1 MNLNYEKVL
10 YNYFRSFYCSC
21 FRTSYY
27 SIAIVINRLGDR
39 KTKLKNQIKTINM
52 KKIITLL
59 IVHFSVFIVAQPGTL
74 DNGFNATS
82 SGADDEVSIISIQSD
97 HKIIIGGRFSNYNG
111 INRSTMARLNVDG
124 SLDAGFDV
132 GTGAN
137 ADIWNSDIQ
146 SDGKIVILGGF
157 SIFNDTFRK
166 IIARLNPNGSL
177 DLNYDPGSIIEN
189 YSIFNMAI
197 QSDDKIVVSSYPNN
211 SNTPQDQFPVSRLN
225 IDGSYDKGFIPAIAN
240 GYVDAITI
248 QSDGKIVI
256 GGGFNIINGISRN
269 GLARLNTNGSLDASF
284 NFGTELIGGVWTMLM
299 QSDNKILI
307 GGDFGISRF
316 NTDGSLDAGFNLA
329 GTFEG
334 AGIGAIALQ
343 SDGKIVIGGDF
354 TAFNSISRNGIARL
368 NTDGSLDASFNPGAG
383 TNGIVA
389 DLSIQ
394 SDGKI
399 VIGGDFTSY
408 NGLVKNKITRIN
420 GDTALSV
427 AEQNDTHSKM
437 ILYPNPIQDVLYIQN
452 EPNTEIIKITVTDLT
467 GKIVLEQNNSSRIDV
482 QHLTKGMYFLQAF
495 SSKEK
500 STTKFVKE

>member
-1 MNLNYEKVL
+1 
-10 YNYFRSFYCSC
+10 
-21 FRTSYY
+21 
-27 SIAIVINRLGDR
+27 
-39 KTKLKNQIKTINM
+39 M

-59 IVHFSVFIVAQPGTL
+59 ILHVTVFVLAQPGTL
-74 DNGFNATS
+74 DTGFNATS
-82 SGADDEVSIISIQSD
+82 SGADDEVNIISIQAD
-97 HKIIIGGRFSNYNG
+97 GKIIIGGRFINYNG
-111 INRSTMARLNVDG
+111 ISKKTVARLNVDG
-124 SLDAGFDV
+124 SLDTGFDV

-137 ADIWNSDIQ
+137 DGDIWNSSIQ
-146 SDGKIVILGGF
+146 SDGKIVIVGGF
-157 SIFNDTFRK
+157 STFNNISRDK
-166 IIARLNPNGSL
+166 IARLIPNGSL

-197 QSDDKIVVSSYPNN
+197 QSDDKIIVSSYPNN

-248 QSDGKIVI
+248 QMDGKIVI
-256 GGGFNIINGISRN
+256 GGGFNTINGISRN

-284 NFGTELIGGVWTMLM
+284 NPGTELIGGVWIMLM

-316 NTDGSLDAGFNLA
+316 NTDGTLDTGFNLA

-354 TAFNSISRNGIARL
+354 TTFNSISRNGIARL

-383 TNGIVA
+383 TNGIVY

-408 NGLVKNKITRIN
+408 NGIGKNRITRIN
-420 GDTALSV
+420 GDTSLSV
-427 AEQNDTHSKM
+427 QGQIGLKTK
-437 ILYPNPIQDVLYIQN
+437 IVLYPNPIQDVLNIQN
-452 EPNTEIIKITVTDLT
+452 ESNTEINTITVTDLA
-467 GKIVLEQNNSSRIDV
+467 GKKVLEQNNSSRVDV
-482 QHLTKGMYFLQAF
+482 QHLAKGMYFLQAF
-495 SSKEK
+495 SGKEK
-500 STTKFVKE
+500 STTKFIKE